1 MMFLLGRQAT
11 FGHAPPTYFRSIEA
25 VRLPSLAMVHAINL
39 PPVPLPSTRT
49 SYFSGSLVPLIA
61 SLKLVVERVRSG
73 IPVSDDFSS
82 GARAAEVAVL
92 IGLTETSGDADR
104 FAGDPSTVR

>member
-1 MMFLLGRQAT
+1 M
-11 FGHAPPTYFRSIEA
+11 FGHAPPMYFRSIEA
-25 VRLPSLAMVHAINL
+25 VRLPSLAMLQAINL

>member
-1 MMFLLGRQAT
+1 M
-11 FGHAPPTYFRSIEA
+11 FGHAPPMYFRSIEA
-25 VRLPSLAMVHAINL
+25 VRLPSLAMLQAIKG
-39 PPVPLPSTRT
+39 TT

>member
-1 MMFLLGRQAT
+1 MRIVRKREFET
-11 FGHAPPTYFRSIEA
+11 SIEA
-25 VRLPSLAMVHAINL
+25 VRLPSLAMVQAINL

-61 SLKLVVERVRSG
+61 SLKLAMERVRSS
-73 IPVSDDFSS
+73 IPVSDAFSS
-82 GARAAEVAVL
+82 EVTAPGIAFS